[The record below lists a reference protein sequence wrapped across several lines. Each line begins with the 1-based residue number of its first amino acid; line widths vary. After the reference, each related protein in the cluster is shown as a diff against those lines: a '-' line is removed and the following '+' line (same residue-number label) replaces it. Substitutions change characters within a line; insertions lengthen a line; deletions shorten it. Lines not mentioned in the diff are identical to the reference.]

1 MSSSYEDK
9 INDILFSERLNF
21 KREVEF
27 NNLCG
32 VKTTPLRFDFVV
44 FKQGRIDYIIEADGE
59 QHFAF
64 NKFFHRNNKI
74 MFRRQREYDRRKN
87 SYCLKNNYTLYRI
100 PYWEIKNIKTL
111 GDLFN
116 TKFLVVDKF
125 HNDNII
131 NGEFS

>member
-27 NNLCG
+27 NNLRG
-32 VKTTPLRFDFVV
+32 VRTTPLRFDFVV
-44 FKQGRIDYIIEADGE
+44 FKQGRIDYIIEVDGE

-100 PYWEIKNIKTL
+100 PYWEIENINNL
-111 GDLFN
+111 GDIFN
-116 TKFLVVDKF
+116 SRFLVVDKF

-131 NGEFS
+131 NDKFL